1 MNIKTAVSPKE
12 SNSQNFNIGKNMKR
26 VFILGAGAS
35 RELKFKISIIDAG
48 YKTIKITDC
57 FEIGP
62 LSSGYFYYISKLQD
76 FLNKVLK
83 VSASVKVSDDLMEQI
98 KIYFNLNYNKDI
110 SKKEL
115 LQEEEISKKI
125 NIEKLY
131 IFLEEKIQEKE
142 RENDNLLQ
150 NKSFRNLCSARFD
163 LIKYIH
169 NSMAYISYYCIS
181 TNHAI
186 LSKYIIENGGNIIS
200 FNWDILFEEVMI
212 TTGKWTPKDGY
223 GINFSDIIYKN
234 EKDKRKEILSK
245 INSRN
250 FILKP
255 HGSINWYN
263 KDEQINT
270 QILIIQLN
278 PNLRSGNFGLLE
290 RYGKKDYF
298 SSITPPGIKR
308 KSFPKV
314 WYKMKHVLEE
324 ADEIVAIGFSFNDND
339 KYIKEEFNKIKYKR
353 NINIIL
359 INPDNEKLR
368 TIYKTV
374 FYTDNI
380 CTKYKTFSQYCLS
393 I

>member
-1 MNIKTAVSPKE
+1 MNIKTTVSPKE
-12 SNSQNFNIGKNMKR
+12 INSQNFNIEKNMKR

-48 YKTIKITDC
+48 YKTIKINDC

-115 LQEEEISKKI
+115 LQEEETSKKV

-131 IFLEEKIQEKE
+131 IYLEEKILEKE
-142 RENDNLLQ
+142 KENIDLLKNISYQNLYFA
-150 NKSFRNLCSARFD
+150 KID

-169 NSMAYISYYCIS
+169 SSMSYISYYCIS
-181 TNHAI
+181 INHAV

-200 FNWDILFEEVMI
+200 FNWDILFEEAMI
-212 TTGKWTPKDGY
+212 TTGKWTPQDGY
-223 GINFSDIIYKN
+223 GISFNDIIYKN
-234 EKDKRKEILSK
+234 EKDKAQGILPEVNSK
-245 INSRN
+245 NLV
-250 FILKP
+250 LKP
-255 HGSINWYN
+255 HGSINWYS
-263 KDEQINT
+263 KDEQMNT
-270 QILIIQLN
+270 QILFIQLN
-278 PNLRSGNFGLLE
+278 PNLRSGNFGLLG
-290 RYGKKDYF
+290 RYEKKDYS

-308 KSFPKV
+308 EFFPEV
-314 WYKMKHVLEE
+314 WDKMKRLLEE

-339 KYIKEEFNKIKYKR
+339 KYIKEEFDEIKFKKGLE
-353 NINIIL
+353 III
-359 INPDNEKLR
+359 INPDNEKLK

-374 FYTDNI
+374 FCTDNI
-380 CTKYKTFSQYCLS
+380 CTKHKTFSQYCLS
-393 I
+393 L

>member
-1 MNIKTAVSPKE
+1 
-12 SNSQNFNIGKNMKR
+12 MKR

-48 YKTIKITDC
+48 YKTIKINDC

-110 SKKEL
+110 SKEEL
-115 LQEEEISKKI
+115 LQEEEISKKV

-169 NSMAYISYYCIS
+169 KSMSYISYYCIS
-181 TNHAI
+181 INHTI

-200 FNWDILFEEVMI
+200 FNWDILFEEAMI
-212 TTGKWTPKDGY
+212 TTGKWTPQDGY
-223 GINFSDIIYKN
+223 GINFNDIIYKN
-234 EKDKRKEILSK
+234 EKDKEQGILPK
-245 INSRN
+245 VNSN
-250 FILKP
+250 NLVLKP
-255 HGSINWYN
+255 HGSINWYS
-263 KDEQINT
+263 KDDQINK
-270 QILIIQLN
+270 QILFIQLKTR
-278 PNLRSGNFGLLE
+278 LRSGNPLLLKRQE
-290 RYGKKDYF
+290 NSYL

-308 KSFPKV
+308 KSFPEV
-314 WYKMKHVLEE
+314 WNKMKYVLEE

-339 KYIKEEFNKIKYKR
+339 KYIKKEFDEIKFKKDLKI
-353 NINIIL
+353 II
-359 INPDNEKLR
+359 ISPDNEKLKI
-368 TIYKTV
+368 IYKTV
-374 FYTDNI
+374 FCTDNI
-380 CTKYKTFSQYCLS
+380 YTKHKTFSQYCQW
-393 I
+393 IIRPDRV

>member
-1 MNIKTAVSPKE
+1 
-12 SNSQNFNIGKNMKR
+12 MKR

-48 YKTIKITDC
+48 YKTIKINDC

-83 VSASVKVSDDLMEQI
+83 ISASVKVSDDLMEQI
-98 KIYFNLNYNKDI
+98 KIYFNLKYNKDI

-115 LQEEEISKKI
+115 LQEEEISKKV

-169 NSMAYISYYCIS
+169 KSMSYISYYCIS
-181 TNHAI
+181 INHTI

-200 FNWDILFEEVMI
+200 FNWDILFEEAMI
-212 TTGKWTPKDGY
+212 TAGKWTPKDGY
-223 GINFSDIIYKN
+223 GISFNDIIYKN
-234 EKDKRKEILSK
+234 EEDKAQGILPEV
-245 INSRN
+245 NSNN
-250 FILKP
+250 FVLKP
-255 HGSINWYN
+255 HGSINRYS
-263 KDEQINT
+263 KDDQINK
-270 QILIIQLN
+270 QILFIQLKSR
-278 PNLRSGNFGLLE
+278 LRAGNFLLLE
-290 RYGKKDYF
+290 RQENSYL
-298 SSITPPGIKR
+298 SSIAPPGIER

-314 WYKMKHVLEE
+314 WNKMKYVLEE

-339 KYIKEEFNKIKYKR
+339 KYIKEEFDEIKFKKGLE
-353 NINIIL
+353 III
-359 INPDNEKLR
+359 INPDNEKLN
-368 TIYKTV
+368 TIYKKV
-374 FYTDNI
+374 FCTDNI
-380 CTKYKTFSQYCLS
+380 CTKHKTFSQYCLS
-393 I
+393 L

>member
-1 MNIKTAVSPKE
+1 
-12 SNSQNFNIGKNMKR
+12 MKR

-48 YKTIKITDC
+48 YKTIKINDH

-76 FLNKVLK
+76 SLNKDLK
-83 VSASVKVSDDLMEQI
+83 VSASVKEVSNVLMEQI
-98 KIYFNLNYNKDI
+98 IMYFKQKYSENITKE
-110 SKKEL
+110 EL
-115 LQEEEISKKI
+115 LQEKEISKKI

-181 TNHAI
+181 INHII
-186 LSKYIIENGGNIIS
+186 LSKYIIENGGDIIS
-200 FNWDILFEEVMI
+200 FNWDILFEEAMI

-234 EKDKRKEILSK
+234 EKDKRKEILSE

-255 HGSINWYN
+255 HGSINWYS
-263 KDEQINT
+263 KDEQMNT
-270 QILIIQLN
+270 QILFIQLN

-290 RYGKKDYF
+290 RYEKKDYS

-308 KSFPKV
+308 KSFPEV
-314 WYKMKHVLEE
+314 WNKMKKLLER
-324 ADEIVAIGFSFNDND
+324 ADEIIAIGFSFNDND
-339 KYIKEEFNKIKYKR
+339 KYIKEEFDGIKFKKDLKI
-353 NINIIL
+353 II
-359 INPDNEKLR
+359 INPDNEKLKNAY
-368 TIYKTV
+368 IEV
-374 FYTDNI
+374 FYTNNI
-380 CTKYKTFSQYCLS
+380 EIKYKTFSEYCQW
-393 I
+393 IIRPDRV